1 MFLCFGSSEIGN
13 HTIHP
18 DWRLTS
24 DHAPLMI
31 VISIVEEHIQT
42 KKHTIV
48 KDSDEEYAFVKKL
61 TELLRNI
68 DTSNITDVDHL
79 NSIITYFV
87 SSVENI

>member
-31 VISIVEEHIQT
+31 VIPIVEEHIQT

-61 TELLRNI
+61 TKLLRNI

-79 NSIITYFV
+79 NSIITYFA